1 MKKIPAFQFY
11 PADWLSSQRVAL
23 LTLEEEGAYIRLLC
37 YCWKNGELPNDMEQ
51 LAKLIGKGGSVLLAT
66 KVATMF
72 QADGTRLLH
81 DRLDE
86 LRGEREKWVEKSRQG
101 GLASAAKRAKQRETG
116 KTDSKGGCDLVED
129 CLQPKGNTTTS
140 SSSSSIVTHTGEV
153 PSRDEVV
160 AYGEMIGLV
169 EWKAEDWWLGMET
182 KGWHMGATE
191 VRNWQAGLTRAKQ
204 YWEAD
209 GRPMQRPGRNGT
221 SPAANGTSTMP
232 IWKKILVITESLA
245 THPGNKES
253 TYYQQERPEARAEYR
268 KLKTKLKELKA
279 EERAE
284 AL

>member
-1 MKKIPAFQFY
+1 M
-11 PADWLSSQRVAL
+11 
-23 LTLEEEGAYIRLLC
+23 EEEGAYIRLLC

-72 QADGTRLLH
+72 QADGCRLLH
-81 DRLDE
+81 DRLDA
-86 LRGEREKWVEKSRQG
+86 LRSEREQWLEKSRQG

-221 SPAANGTSTMP
+221 SPAANGTRTMP

>member
-72 QADGTRLLH
+72 QADGCRLLH
-81 DRLDE
+81 DRLDA
-86 LRGEREKWVEKSRQG
+86 LRGEREQWLEKSRRG

-129 CLQPKGNTTTS
+129 CLQPKGNTS
-140 SSSSSIVTHTGEV
+140 SSSSSIVTHTTEV
-153 PSRDEVV
+153 PSKDEVV
-160 AYGEMIGLV
+160 AYADMIGLIA
-169 EWKAEDWWLGMET
+169 WRAEDWWLGMET
-182 KGWHMGATE
+182 KGWMIGTTE
-191 VRNWQAGLTRAKQ
+191 VRNWQAGVAQAKK

-232 IWKKILVITESLA
+232 RWKKILVITESLA
-245 THPGNKES
+245 THQGNKES
-253 TYYQQERPEARAEYR
+253 IAYRQDKPEARAEYR
-268 KLKTKLKELKA
+268 KLKMKLKELKA

>member
-81 DRLDE
+81 DRLNS
-86 LRGEREKWVEKSRQG
+86 LRSEREQWLEKSRKG

-116 KTDSKGGCDLVED
+116 KNDSKGGCDLVED
-129 CLQPKGNTTTS
+129 CLQPKGNTS

-153 PSRDEVV
+153 PSLDEVL
-160 AYGEMIGLV
+160 AFGSMIGLA
-169 EWKAEDWWLGMET
+169 EWKAEDWWLGMEA

-191 VRNWQAGLTRAKQ
+191 VRNWQAGLTPAKQ

-209 GRPMQRPGRNGT
+209 GRPMQRPGRNGN
-221 SPAANGTSTMP
+221 PKANGESVMP
-232 IWKKILVITESLA
+232 RWKRMKVIEEQIQ
-245 THPGNKES
+245 THAGNKES
-253 TYYQQERPEARAEYR
+253 TYYRSDKPEARKEYR
-268 KLKTKLKELKA
+268 ELKIKLKELKE
-279 EERAE
+279 EERLQAM
-284 AL
+284 

>member
-11 PADWLSSQRVAL
+11 PADWLSSQRVSL

-37 YCWKNGELPNDMEQ
+37 YCWKNGELPNDMKQ
-51 LAKLIGKGGSVLLAT
+51 LAQLIGKGGSVLLAT

-72 QADGTRLLH
+72 QADGCRLLH

-86 LRGEREKWVEKSRQG
+86 LRSEREQWVEKSRKG

-116 KTDSKGGCDLVED
+116 ETDSKGGCNLVGD
-129 CLQPKGNTTTS
+129 CLQPKGNTS

-153 PSRDEVV
+153 PSKSEVV
-160 AYGEMIGLV
+160 AYGEIIGLAP
-169 EWKAEDWWLGMET
+169 WKAEDWWLDMEA
-182 KGWHMGATE
+182 KGWYMGTTE

-221 SPAANGTSTMP
+221 IGEKGTSTMP
-232 IWKKILVITESLA
+232 LWKRMKVIEEELQ

-253 TYYQQERPEARAEYR
+253 TYYRSDKPEARGEYR
-268 KLKTKLKELKA
+268 ALKGKLNELRK
-279 EERAE
+279 EERLE
-284 AL
+284 AM